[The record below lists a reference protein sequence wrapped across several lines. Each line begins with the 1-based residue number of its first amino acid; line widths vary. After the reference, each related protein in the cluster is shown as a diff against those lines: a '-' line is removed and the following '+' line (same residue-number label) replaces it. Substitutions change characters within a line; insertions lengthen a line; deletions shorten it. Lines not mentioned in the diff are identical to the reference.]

1 MRVNN
6 HHGQNSYMQGHANAS
21 GGGTPQDRE
30 QARQAQTA
38 GGGNAARSKS
48 NGEQTGKCFSLHF
61 LISNILIS

>member
-6 HHGQNSYMQGHANAS
+6 HHGQNSYMQGSANAS

-38 GGGNAARSKS
+38 GGSNAARSKS
-48 NGEQTGKCFSLHF
+48 NGDQTGKCLLHTSLF
-61 LISNILIS
+61 QKY